1 MEVYT
6 KLKDLFFLNI
16 LGGGVCGGNKLMCTG
31 THVVMCLVPHPH
43 PHPNVLPT
51 ALNLACPLDVLEFE
65 SP

>member
-16 LGGGVCGGNKLMCTG
+16 LGGGVCGGNKLMYTG
-31 THVVMCLVPHPH
+31 THVVMCLV